1 MHKWIKWIIIVIAIW
16 FVWQLW
22 HQNSIAI
29 SAGGSVG

>member
-1 MHKWIKWIIIVIAIW
+1 MQKWIKWIIIIVAIW

-22 HQNSIAI
+22 HQNSIAV